1 MPIGL
6 AALFGIGRE
15 AHGAGH
21 QRIGTVR
28 GSIMVRLIAPSRAP
42 LTPLF
47 QNGEGRLPPFS
58 FEVRYTPA
66 AAILDWSSLL
76 QVP

>member
-1 MPIGL
+1 
-6 AALFGIGRE
+6 
-15 AHGAGH
+15 
-21 QRIGTVR
+21 
-28 GSIMVRLIAPSRAP
+28 MVRLIAPSRAP

-47 QNGEGRLPPFS
+47 QNGEGRLRPPFS

-66 AAILDWSSLL
+66 AAILDWSSLKCL